1 MKLINFAERRAERLD
16 NATSAEIAAELAE
29 AFPAP
34 STILGRSQAAL
45 NKVLNRLRG
54 HEQHLEQEIADKT
67 EKLRQTRIVIA
78 AYAKAAEMLDAG
90 QVVEPGE

>member
-1 MKLINFAERRAERLD
+1 MTLIDFVTRRAERLD
-16 NATSAEIAAELAE
+16 AATAAEIEAELAQ

-54 HEQHLEQEIADKT
+54 HELQLEQEIADKT

-78 AYAKAAEMLDAG
+78 AYGKAAEMLDAG
-90 QVVEPGE
+90 QVEEPGE